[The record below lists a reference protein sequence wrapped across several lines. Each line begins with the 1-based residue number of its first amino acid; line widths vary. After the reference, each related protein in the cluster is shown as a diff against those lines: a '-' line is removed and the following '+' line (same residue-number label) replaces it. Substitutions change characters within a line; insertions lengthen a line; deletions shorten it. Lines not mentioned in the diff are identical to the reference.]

1 MEKPTIMV
9 LLFREDD
16 PSKNTALKLVRAGL
30 AWIVRKREIRG
41 YPLILNPYA
50 NEYVGPWH
58 REVVLKYGILVVD
71 ASWKKLEPRRF
82 QGLRGVHGKLPPLLP
97 GNPINYGK
105 LCILSS
111 IEAVA
116 AALYITGFKE
126 AYSSMLGL
134 YKWMN
139 TFHTLNAELL
149 EEYANAKSKEDLEKI
164 ISTYWGSKEPCMY
177 NIEEG

>member
-41 YPLILNPYA
+41 CPLILNPYA

-58 REVVLKYGILVVD
+58 REIVLKYGILVVD

-82 QGLRGVHGKLPPLLP
+82 QWLRGVHGKLPPLLP